1 MKYLLVTTLYPF
13 IQNIISSIELEDKNS
28 LKKIR
33 QKGRQG

>member
-1 MKYLLVTTLYPF
+1 MKYLLVTTLYLF

-28 LKKIR
+28 PKKIR